1 MSNEK
6 REILKLT
13 KTALDEAAEIFR
25 KSLKDQ
31 GHVLTGTLLRS
42 IKALSVEAN
51 GIIAAYIEME
61 DYFEVVDK
69 GVSSNNIPFN
79 PGSGNKTSKYIN
91 ALIRFFK
98 LRGLSNKRAK
108 SAAFATAYVHKRE
121 GMPTK
126 RSSVFSVNGRRTG
139 FVSKNINAVNKK
151 FIELIDNKVN
161 DLLFGKFILELDK
174 IYKK

>member
-1 MSNEK
+1 MADEK

-13 KTALDEAAEIFR
+13 KKALDEAADIFR

-31 GHVLTGTLLRS
+31 GHVLTGRLLNS
-42 IKALSVEAN
+42 IEAITVEAN
-51 GIIAAYIEME
+51 GIISAYIEME
-61 DYFEVVDK
+61 DYYEIVDK
-69 GVSSNNIPFN
+69 GVSASNIPFN
-79 PGSGNKTSKYIN
+79 PGSGAKSSRYIN

-121 GMPTK
+121 GMPTR
-126 RSSVFSVNGRRTG
+126 RSSIFSVNKRRTG
-139 FVSKNINAVNKK
+139 FVSKNIAPVNKK
-151 FIELIDNKVN
+151 FIELIDIKID